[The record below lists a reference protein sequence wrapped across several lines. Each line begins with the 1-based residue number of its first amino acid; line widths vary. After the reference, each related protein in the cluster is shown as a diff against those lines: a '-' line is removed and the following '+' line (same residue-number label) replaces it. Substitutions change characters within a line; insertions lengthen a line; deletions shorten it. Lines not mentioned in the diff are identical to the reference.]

1 MVSGYVALFTR
12 AWIEIASPLAN
23 LGKSLVALFTRAW
36 IEMFV
41 RWSICACSSSPSLR
55 GRGLKSYS
63 LTENQTLPESPSL
76 RGRGLKYRCYSNNNR
91 PIKVALFTR
100 AWIEIVS
107 IFDIII
113 GQLVALFT
121 RAWIEI
127 SIVCNHKTH
136 IFGRPLYEGVD

>member
-1 MVSGYVALFTR
+1 M
-12 AWIEIASPLAN
+12 
-23 LGKSLVALFTRAW
+23 
-36 IEMFV
+36 
-41 RWSICACSSSPSLR
+41 SPSLR

>member
-1 MVSGYVALFTR
+1 M
-12 AWIEIASPLAN
+12 
-23 LGKSLVALFTRAW
+23 
-36 IEMFV
+36 
-41 RWSICACSSSPSLR
+41 SPSLR

-100 AWIEIVS
+100 AWIEI
-107 IFDIII
+107 
-113 GQLVALFT
+113 
-121 RAWIEI
+121 